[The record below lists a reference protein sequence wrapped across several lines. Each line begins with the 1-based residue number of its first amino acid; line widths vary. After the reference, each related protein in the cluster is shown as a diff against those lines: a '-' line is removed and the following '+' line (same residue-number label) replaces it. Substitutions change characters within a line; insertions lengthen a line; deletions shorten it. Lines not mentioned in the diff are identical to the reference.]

1 MVLCVLFR
9 ILEHKTLR
17 MKKQFY
23 LLLCSLLTLLFA
35 AQAVTA
41 QPPQV
46 KVHYLENYPFA
57 YQDENGQLTGLEIDV
72 LMAFADWLMRN
83 KDIKLELEFT
93 GYNDFAKLYDKIK
106 NAGTAEHFG
115 LASAT
120 ITRERQK
127 EVAFTP
133 PYLKN
138 VSLLVT
144 NIDVPTL
151 RAYSDMP
158 DYFKDMTALVMR
170 GTVLENQLL
179 DIKRKHFEKMRVSYV
194 QQPKEVV
201 RQIAETDKQYFG
213 YVDILTYWAVLK
225 EAPANVK
232 IHRIATLD
240 QQRFG
245 LLLPLNSAYKS
256 HWNEFMEGGFGF
268 AATETYYNILR
279 KHLGYEVLETV
290 SMH

>member
-1 MVLCVLFR
+1 
-9 ILEHKTLR
+9 

-23 LLLCSLLTLLFA
+23 AFLIALTMVCFG
-35 AQAVTA
+35 AQIVTA
-41 QPPQV
+41 QTVRLQ
-46 KVHYLENYPFA
+46 VHYLENYPFA

-72 LMAFADWLMRN
+72 LMAFADWMMRT
-83 KDIKLELEFT
+83 KDTRLDLEFNS
-93 GYNDFAKLYDKIK
+93 YADFAKLYEKIK
-106 NAGTAEHFG
+106 NSDSDEHLG

-138 VSLLVT
+138 VSLLVS

-151 RAYSDMP
+151 RTYSDMP
-158 DYFKDMTALVMR
+158 EYFKDMTALVLR

-179 DIKRKHFEKMRVSYV
+179 DIKRKHFEKMRVNYV
-194 QQPKEVV
+194 QQPVDVV
-201 RQIAETDKQYFG
+201 RQIAETDKRYFG
-213 YVDILTYWAVLK
+213 YVDILTYWALLK
-225 EAPANVK
+225 EGPANVK

-245 LLLPLNSAYKS
+245 LLLPLNSSFKAL
-256 HWNEFMEGGFGF
+256 WNEFMEGGFGF
-268 AATETYYNILR
+268 AATETYFNLLR
-279 KHLGYEVLETV
+279 KHLGYEVIETV
-290 SMH
+290 SIH